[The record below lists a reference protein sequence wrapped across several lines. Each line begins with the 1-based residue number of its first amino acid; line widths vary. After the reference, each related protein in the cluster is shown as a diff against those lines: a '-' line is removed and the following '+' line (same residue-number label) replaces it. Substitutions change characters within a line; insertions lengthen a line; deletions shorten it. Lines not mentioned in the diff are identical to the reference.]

1 MIIYLVIEQMM
12 RFYNGTAY
20 RAFTN
25 ADKAIA
31 YMKEI
36 AESEDSDW
44 VLMTKRADIWQQFPR
59 WKSKDPIGQNTYDHD
74 ELMIRVINLKD

>member
-1 MIIYLVIEQMM
+1 MIYLVIEQNI
-12 RFYNGTAY
+12 RFYNGTEY
-20 RAFTN
+20 RAFNN
-25 ADKAIA
+25 ADEAIA

-59 WKSKDPIGQNTYDHD
+59 WKSKNPISQNTYDHD
-74 ELMIRVINLKD
+74 ELKIRVIDLD